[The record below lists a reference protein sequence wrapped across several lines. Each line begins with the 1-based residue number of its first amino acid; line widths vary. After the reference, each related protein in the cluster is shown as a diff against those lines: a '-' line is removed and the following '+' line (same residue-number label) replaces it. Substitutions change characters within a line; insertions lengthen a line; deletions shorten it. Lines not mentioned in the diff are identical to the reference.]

1 MRLKLTL
8 HRHGNDPVDI
18 VVTADSTAT
27 AADVARYIAESD
39 PARSTPFAEGDV
51 LTLAVAPPTGTR
63 MEPLHPDAT
72 MGDAPI
78 GSGFA
83 ASIVNY
89 GAGFVAGDR
98 GEVVG
103 VLRATAGPL
112 AGQEFPLAAGHV
124 SVGRDSA
131 NDVVLADPMVS
142 KRHARLE
149 VGAHVEVVDLNSAN
163 GVLVDGVQMQRVR
176 IEEGA
181 PFVIGGTTLMLFLT
195 RSWDGSAVQDP
206 VIERGGGLLFNR
218 SPRVEVRYP
227 GTRFKPPRLPTEKI
241 AKIFPWPILVAP
253 ILMGAALFAMNGN
266 PRSLLMIVM
275 TPLMAFGNLINQSV
289 QSKKS
294 ENHEVLLFERQFEQ
308 LEEDFF
314 RGKPEEEHARNAEAP
329 PVAEIFDEAMRLGP
343 MLWTRRP
350 EHWNFLGV
358 RLGTCTLPARNTI
371 DDAETPDGLPD
382 YIDRVERLRERY
394 VSVEDVPVFDT
405 LAAAGSIGIAG
416 PRGLTADAMRGVAV
430 QLFGLHAPNDI
441 VSVAFADSSWTPELD
456 WLKWMPHTSSERSPF
471 RGAPL
476 ADSAP
481 TGAAL
486 LSSLEEYVRR
496 ESGASDGLPR
506 GPFKDDWNPQYYGTD
521 VARAAEDRGTA
532 PRVSVIVFVTG
543 DAPVD
548 RGRLTDV
555 LERGADHGVHA
566 VFVSDTVESLP
577 AVCRSYIELSQDLTD
592 ARVGLVRSG
601 ELFEHVHVEGVS
613 NAYMQMFARRLAPV
627 VDASTVV
634 HDASDIPNSVMFL
647 QLVDPA
653 IAEDPTVVIE
663 RWRQNNT
670 IVDRS
675 GGPRPRLK
683 KAGTLRAIIGQGASD
698 AMVLD
703 LRTHGPHAL
712 VGGTTGAGKSEFLQ
726 AWVLGMAA
734 AHSPDRVTFLFVDYK
749 GGSAFADC
757 VDLPH
762 TVGLVTDLN
771 PHLVRRA
778 LTSLRAELQHREHL
792 LNRKKAKDLLELEKR
807 QDPECPPSLVLVIDE
822 FAALASEMPEF
833 VDGVVDIAQRGRS
846 LGIHLIMATQRPAGV
861 IKDNLRANTNLRIA
875 LRMADESDSR
885 DVVDDDIAASF
896 PPNVP
901 GRAIAKTG
909 PGRLVPFQSAYTGAW
924 TTDDDAAVAEV
935 RAAELRFGAAAEW
948 EPDRPADSDAH
959 AEDLGPNDQKRIVS
973 TLVRARE
980 LAGLPL
986 PRRPW
991 LDDLSPLVDLHDL
1004 VNEGDAR
1011 IPIALVDVPEKQLQE
1026 TAAFVPDRDGSLVIY
1041 GTSGSGKSTLLKTI
1055 GTAAGMR
1062 PDLGRVNVYCLDF
1075 ATGALG
1081 ALSPLPHVGSVV
1093 DGADVERI
1101 QRLFRTL
1108 DGEMDRRAAAF
1119 ASVSAASIQEYREL
1133 ADASLPR
1140 IILLIDNYP
1149 EFKKDWEVAPGRG
1162 PFYRTF
1168 MRILGEGRTLGIHT
1182 VLTADRG
1189 NAVPSA
1195 VASNIPRKVV
1205 LRMGDPSQY
1214 MLLGTPRDVLDEQ
1227 SVPGRAV
1234 VDGHEAQIAV
1244 LGGTSNAVEQAKAL
1258 GVLGAELRAQGVRDL
1273 PEIGALP
1280 TSVLASEM
1288 PAQVGGM
1295 PVFGVADDTLSAH
1308 GFEPVGSFV
1317 ISGPAASGRTNA
1329 LKALVVA
1336 MERFDPGIRLYHFGS
1351 RRAELKDFRP
1361 WVRSATRPEDEK
1373 DLATELAELVVSDAP
1388 GARIMIVIEDMPH
1401 LSDGAADRPMRALL
1415 QAMNDSEHLLV
1426 GEAEISRASGSIGVL
1441 GEWKSGRQGI
1451 VLKPDTYDG
1460 EAIFKTP
1467 FGRVKRSDFPVG
1479 RGIFVQA
1486 GRAITMQMPFVA
1498 DESSA
1503 QVLPDRDAGAPST
1516 RAAARIAVST
1526 DASGTT
1532 VGG

>member
-8 HRHGNDPVDI
+8 NRPSGEPVDI
-18 VVTADSTAT
+18 VITADSTAT
-27 AADVARYIAESD
+27 AGDVARHIAESD
-39 PARSTPFAEGDV
+39 PSRSIRYPDGAL
-51 LTLAVAPPTGTR
+51 LTLAVAPPTGAR
-63 MEPLHPDAT
+63 PVPLHPDIAI
-72 MGDAPI
+72 GEAPI
-78 GSGFA
+78 GSGFSASVVDYGVGIA
-83 ASIVNY
+83 A
-89 GAGFVAGDR
+89 ADR
-98 GEVVG
+98 REVVG

-112 AGQEFPLAAGHV
+112 TGQEFPLTAGHV
-124 SVGRDSA
+124 SLGRDEG

-149 VGAHVEVVDLNSAN
+149 VGAYVEIVDLNSAN

-176 IEEGA
+176 IDDGT
-181 PFVIGGTTLMLFLT
+181 PFVIGGTTLVLYLT
-195 RSWDGSAVQDP
+195 RAWDGSAEEDP
-206 VIERGGGLLFNR
+206 IIERGGGLLFNR

-227 GTRFKPPRLPTEKI
+227 GAKFKPPRLPTEKI
-241 AKIFPWPILVAP
+241 GKVFPWPILIAP
-253 ILMGAALFAMNGN
+253 ILMGAALFALNGN
-266 PRSLLMIVM
+266 PRSLLLIVM
-275 TPLMAFGNLINQSV
+275 TPLMALFNLVNQSV

-294 ENHEVLLFERQFEQ
+294 ENHEYLLFERQFEQ

-314 RGKPEEEHARNAEAP
+314 RGKPEEERARNAEAP
-329 PVAEIFDEAMRLGP
+329 PVAEVFDQAMRLGP
-343 MLWTRRP
+343 LLWTRRP
-350 EHWNFLGV
+350 EHWNFLGL
-358 RLGTCTLPARNTI
+358 RLGACQLPARNAI
-371 DDAETPDGLPD
+371 DDAETPDGLPEF
-382 YIDRVERLRERY
+382 IDRVDRLRERY
-394 VSVEDVPVFDT
+394 AMVDDVPVFDT
-405 LAAAGSIGIAG
+405 LSAAGSIGIAG
-416 PRGLTADAMRGVAV
+416 PRVLAADAMRGIAV

-441 VSVAFADSSWTPELD
+441 VAVAFSDTTWTSELD

-471 RGAPL
+471 QGAAL

-481 TGAAL
+481 TAAAL
-486 LSSLEEYVRR
+486 LSALEEYVRR
-496 ESGASDGLPR
+496 AASGEISEPR
-506 GPFKDDWNPQYYGTD
+506 GPFKDDWNPQWYGTD
-521 VARAAEDRGTA
+521 VARAAEDRKTA
-532 PRVSVIVFVTG
+532 PPVSVIVFVAG

-555 LERGADHGVHA
+555 LERGAEHGVHA
-566 VFVSDTVESLP
+566 VFVSHAVESLP
-577 AVCRSYIELSQDLTD
+577 AVCRSYIEVTGDLAD
-592 ARVGLVRSG
+592 AHVGLVRSG
-601 ELFEHVHVEGVS
+601 HSHDHVRVEGVS
-613 NAYMQMFARRLAPV
+613 NVYMQMLARRLAPV

-634 HDASDIPNSVMFL
+634 QDASDIPSAVMLL
-647 QLVDPA
+647 QLIDPM
-653 IAEDPTVVIE
+653 IAEDPGVVIE

-675 GGPRPRLK
+675 SAPRPRLK

-698 AMVLD
+698 AMALD
-703 LRTHGPHAL
+703 LRGQGPHAL
-712 VGGTTGAGKSEFLQ
+712 VGGTTGSGKSEFLQ

-762 TVGLVTDLN
+762 CVGLVTDLS

-875 LRMADESDSR
+875 LRMADEADSR
-885 DVVDDDIAASF
+885 DVVDSEVAAGF
-896 PPNVP
+896 PASVP

-924 TTDDDAAVAEV
+924 TAGEEAAAEV
-935 RAAELRFGAAAEW
+935 RVAELRFGATPEW
-948 EPDRPADSDAH
+948 EDDSPAESEVHD
-959 AEDLGPNDQKRIVS
+959 EDLGPNDQKRIVS
-973 TLVRARE
+973 TLVAASA
-980 LAGLPL
+980 LAGLPS

-991 LDDLSPLVDLHDL
+991 LDELSPLIDLRDL
-1004 VNEGDAR
+1004 PNDGDTR
-1011 IPIALVDVPEKQLQE
+1011 IPIALVDLPERQLQE
-1026 TAAFVPDRDGSLVIY
+1026 AAVFVPDRDGSLVVY

-1055 GTAAGMR
+1055 ATAAGMR
-1062 PDLGRVNVYCLDF
+1062 PDAGQTHVYCLDF

-1081 ALSPLPHVGSVV
+1081 ALAALPHVGSVV

-1101 QRLFRTL
+1101 QRLLRTL
-1108 DGEMDRRAAAF
+1108 DAEMDRRAAAF
-1119 ASVSAASIQEYREL
+1119 SAASAASIQEYREL
-1133 ADASLPR
+1133 ADPQLPR
-1140 IILLIDNYP
+1140 ILLLIDNYP
-1149 EFKKDWEVAPGRG
+1149 DFKKDWEVAPGRG

-1168 MRILGEGRTLGIHT
+1168 MRILGEGRTLGVHT

-1195 VASNIPRKVV
+1195 VASNISRKIV

-1214 MLLGTPRDVLDEQ
+1214 MLLSVPRDVLDDQ
-1227 SVPGRAV
+1227 SGPGRAV
-1234 VDGHEAQIAV
+1234 IDGHEAQIAV
-1244 LGGTSNAVEQAKAL
+1244 LGGTSNAVEQTKLLGAL
-1258 GVLGAELRAQGVRDL
+1258 GESLRAQGVRDL
-1273 PEIGALP
+1273 PEVGALP
-1280 TSVLASEM
+1280 TMVPASDLPASVD
-1288 PAQVGGM
+1288 GM
-1295 PVFGVADDTLSAH
+1295 PVFGVADDTLAPR
-1308 GFEPVGSFV
+1308 GFEPIGSFV
-1317 ISGPAASGRTNA
+1317 VSGPPASGRTNA
-1329 LKALVVA
+1329 LKALIVA
-1336 MERFDPGIRLYHFGS
+1336 MERFDPDVRLYHFGS

-1361 WVRSATRPEDEK
+1361 WVRSATRPDDEK
-1373 DLATELAELVVSDAP
+1373 DLATELTELVVSESP
-1388 GARIMIVIEDMPH
+1388 EARIMIVIEDMPH

-1426 GEAEISRASGSIGVL
+1426 GEAEIARASGTIGVL
-1441 GEWKSGRQGI
+1441 GEWKSARQGI

-1467 FGRVKRSDFPVG
+1467 FGRIKRSDFPVG

-1486 GRAITMQMPFVA
+1486 GRAVTMQLPFVA
-1498 DESSA
+1498 DTA
-1503 QVLPDRDAGAPST
+1503 DDHG
-1516 RAAARIAVST
+1516 
-1526 DASGTT
+1526 
-1532 VGG
+1532 

>member
-8 HRHGNDPVDI
+8 HRHEGDPVDI
-18 VVTADSTAT
+18 VVTTDSTAT
-27 AADVARYIAESD
+27 AGDVARRIAESD
-39 PARSTPFAEGDV
+39 PTRTIVSAEGIP
-51 LTLAVAPPTGTR
+51 LTLAVAPPTGAR
-63 MEPLHPDAT
+63 MVTLHPDIAI
-72 MGDAPI
+72 GEAPI

-83 ASIVNY
+83 VSVVDD
-89 GAGFVAGDR
+89 GARYLDADPR
-98 GEVVG
+98 EVVG

-112 AGQEFPLAAGHV
+112 AGAEFPLTVGHM
-124 SVGRDSA
+124 SVGRDA
-131 NDVVLADPMVS
+131 GNDIVLTDPMVS

-149 VGAHVEVVDLNSAN
+149 IGAYVEVVDLNSAN

-181 PFVIGGTTLMLFLT
+181 PFVIGGTTLVVFLT
-195 RSWDGSAVQDP
+195 RSWDGTATEDP
-206 VIERGGGLLFNR
+206 VIERGGGLMFNR

-227 GTRFKPPRLPTEKI
+227 GTAFKAPRLPTEKVG
-241 AKIFPWPILVAP
+241 KVFPWPILIAP
-253 ILMGAALFAMNGN
+253 ILMGAALFALNGN
-266 PRSLLMIVM
+266 PRSLLLIVM
-275 TPLMAFGNLINQSV
+275 TPLMAAFNLVNQSL

-294 ENHEVLLFERQFEQ
+294 TNHEFLLFERQFEQ
-308 LEEDFF
+308 LEEDLY
-314 RGKPEEEHARNAEAP
+314 RGKPEEEQARGAEAP
-329 PVAEIFDEAMRLGP
+329 AVAEVFDEAMRLGP

-350 EHWNFLGV
+350 EHWNFLGL
-358 RLGTCTLPARNTI
+358 RLGTCRLPARNTI
-371 DDAETPDGLPD
+371 ADAESPDGLPE
-382 YIDRVERLRERY
+382 YIERVDRLRERY
-394 VSVEDVPVFDT
+394 AFVDDVPVFDT
-405 LAAAGSIGIAG
+405 LSAAGSIGISG
-416 PRGLTADAMRGVAV
+416 PRAVAADAMRGVAV
-430 QLFGLHAPNDI
+430 QLFGLHAPND
-441 VSVAFADSSWTPELD
+441 VVAVAFTDASWTSELD

-471 RGAPL
+471 RGLAL

-481 TGAAL
+481 TSAAL
-486 LSSLEEYVRR
+486 LNALEEYVARGGGGG
-496 ESGASDGLPR
+496 EPR
-506 GPFKDDWNPQYYGTD
+506 GPFKDDWNPLLYGTD
-521 VARAAEDRGTA
+521 VARASDDRGKT
-532 PRVSVIVFVTG
+532 PPVSVVVFVTG

-566 VFVSDTVESLP
+566 VFVSPTVESLP
-577 AVCRSYIELSQDLTD
+577 AVCRSYIALDADLAD

-613 NAYMQMFARRLAPV
+613 NAYMQMFARRLSPV

-634 HDASDIPNSVMFL
+634 HDASDIPASVGFL

-653 IAEDPTVVIE
+653 IAEDPGVVIE

-675 GGPRPRLK
+675 QAPRPRLK

-698 AMVLD
+698 AMALD

-726 AWVLGMAA
+726 TWVLGMAA

-762 TVGLVTDLN
+762 CVGLVTDLS

-885 DVVDDDIAASF
+885 DVVDDEIAASF

-909 PGRLVPFQSAYTGAW
+909 PGRLVPFQSAYSGGW
-924 TTDDDAAVAEV
+924 TTQDDEPVAEV
-935 RAAELRFGAAAEW
+935 RIAELRFGAAAEW
-948 EPDRPADSDAH
+948 ESDRPADSDAH

-973 TLVRARE
+973 TLVRASDQAR
-980 LAGLPL
+980 LPR

-991 LDDLSPLVDLHDL
+991 LDELSPLIDLADL
-1004 VNEGDAR
+1004 PNEGDTR
-1011 IPIALVDVPEKQLQE
+1011 IPMALIDVPESQQQE
-1026 TAAFVPDRDGSLVIY
+1026 AAVFVPDRDGSLVIY
-1041 GTSGSGKSTLLKTI
+1041 GTSGSGKSTMLKTI

-1081 ALSPLPHVGSVV
+1081 ALSVLPHVGSVV
-1093 DGADVERI
+1093 DGGDVERI
-1101 QRLFRTL
+1101 QRLLRTL
-1108 DGEMDRRAAAF
+1108 DAEMDRRAAAF
-1119 ASVSAASIQEYREL
+1119 SAASAASIQEYREI
-1133 ADASLPR
+1133 ADPHLPR
-1140 IILLIDNYP
+1140 IIVLIDNYP

-1195 VASNIPRKVV
+1195 VAANISRKVV

-1214 MLLGTPRDVLDEQ
+1214 MLLGVPRDVLDEQ
-1227 SVPGRAV
+1227 SAPGRAV

-1244 LGGTSNAVEQAKAL
+1244 LGGTSNVVDQTKAL
-1258 GVLGAELRAQGVRDL
+1258 GDLADRLRREGVRDL

-1280 TSVLASEM
+1280 TTVTAREM
-1288 PAQVGGM
+1288 PASVEGM
-1295 PVFGVADDTLSAH
+1295 PVFGVSDDTLAPH

-1329 LKALVVA
+1329 LKALVSSV
-1336 MERFDPGIRLYHFGS
+1336 ERFDPDVRLYHFGS
-1351 RRAELKDFRP
+1351 RRSELKDFRP
-1361 WVRSATRPEDEK
+1361 WVRSATKPDDEK
-1373 DLATELAELVVSDAP
+1373 ELATELAELVVSEQY
-1388 GARIMIVIEDMPH
+1388 GGRIMIVVEDMTH
-1401 LSDGAADRPMRALL
+1401 LSDGPADRPMRSLL
-1415 QAMNDSEHLLV
+1415 QAMNDSEHILV

-1441 GEWKSGRQGI
+1441 GEWKAGRQGI

-1460 EAIFKTP
+1460 EAVFKTP

-1479 RGIFVQA
+1479 RGIFVQG
-1486 GRAITMQMPFVA
+1486 GRMVTMQVPLVTDDA
-1498 DESSA
+1498 PVGAAASASSA
-1503 QVLPDRDAGAPST
+1503 GAST
-1516 RAAARIAVST
+1516 RAAARAATAAADVP
-1526 DASGTT
+1526 
-1532 VGG
+1532 VP